1 MNQES
6 EYRGCLRVLCLE
18 DSPVDAEL
26 AGEVLAGAGYELEM
40 DVAMGRT
47 RFEELLGSGRYDL
60 ILADFS
66 LPDFDAHA
74 ALELARRGSA
84 VCRGP
89 VEVRPFQP
97 EPDA

>member
-40 DVAMGRT
+40 DVATPDEAREM
-47 RFEELLGSGRYDL
+47 LGL
-60 ILADFS
+60 
-66 LPDFDAHA
+66 
-74 ALELARRGSA
+74 
-84 VCRGP
+84 
-89 VEVRPFQP
+89 RPR
-97 EPDA
+97 